1 MSKGFDVDD
10 VDPRLMG
17 LIDKMVS
24 ARAMWIVSVGWV
36 ERRCELF
43 TVMYHIKLSNLL
55 VRSQTR
61 LLLME

>member
-24 ARAMWIVSVGWV
+24 ARAMWIVSVGWRS
-36 ERRCELF
+36 EEH
-43 TVMYHIKLSNLL
+43 TSNSSHSEIS
-55 VRSQTR
+55 RMPSSA
-61 LLLME
+61 